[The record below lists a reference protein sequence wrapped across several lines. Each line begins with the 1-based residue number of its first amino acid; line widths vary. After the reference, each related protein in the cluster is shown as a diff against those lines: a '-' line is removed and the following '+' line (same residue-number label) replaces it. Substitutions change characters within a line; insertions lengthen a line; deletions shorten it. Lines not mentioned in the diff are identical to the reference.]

1 MNVEIYTYRYSA
13 IPVYT
18 ERKMA
23 FEVGQ
28 ECIKVYNFQTK
39 AKTVNTGGRF
49 PVYVLG
55 YYTIV

>member
-28 ECIKVYNFQTK
+28 ECMKVYNFQTK
-39 AKTVNTGGRF
+39 AKTVNTG
-49 PVYVLG
+49 
-55 YYTIV
+55 